1 MKIIIDSLA
10 GIKAGGVYVPGW
22 GERVLEI
29 TIGKDKILTPSYAI
43 SQTDVNYLADLAKL
57 LPHGNFNAEV
67 AEIKKKYTLEKL
79 SEIVKDTTGMLAQK
93 EVSWINAQIT
103 ALKSSSNAVMFFF
116 TPILEGKDLLTRSII
131 DSLVD
136 LQIQS
141 DLKIVSVPDCKIYQG
156 PQTLSMFRQ
165 IKKRISAKGKNAFFQ
180 ISMDYDT
187 KRLKSKVGKVLK
199 VADGIVG
206 IYADHVKYNF
216 NYFYIMGLYKYKIVR
231 VLSNVP
237 RVYPL
242 RGENGI
248 IPQMSM
254 FFDIVSI
261 EKGEFHPSKKKKEE
275 KPDHELSHAKMYVR
289 GYNRYYTFGKYESAF
304 GQQLNCG
311 CTICSGNTLND
322 LRVDY
327 DGVLRKAM
335 RIHETENIISF
346 FESIRND
353 IGIGTFKNYV
363 KSNPSFKIIANTVT
377 MSKKQRIIP
386 KGP

>member
-10 GIKAGGVYVPGW
+10 STKAGGVYAPEC

-29 TIGKDKILTPSYAI
+29 TIGKDKVLTPSYAI

-57 LPHGNFNAEV
+57 LRHGNFNAEV
-67 AEIKKKYTLEKL
+67 AEIKKKYSLEKL
-79 SEIVKDTTGMLAQK
+79 LEIVQDTTGMLVQK

-103 ALKSSSNAVMFFF
+103 TLKSSSNAVMFFF
-116 TPILEGKDLLTRSII
+116 TPILEGNVSLTRSII

-141 DLKIVSVPDCKIYQG
+141 DLKIVSVPDCKIYKG
-156 PQTLSMFRQ
+156 SQTLSMFRQ
-165 IKKRISAKGKNAFFQ
+165 IKKRITAKGKNAFFQ
-180 ISMDYDT
+180 IPMDYDT

-216 NYFYIMGLYKYKIVR
+216 NYVYIMGLYKYKIVR

-242 RGENGI
+242 RGDNGI

-261 EKGEFHPSKKKKEE
+261 EKGDFPRTKEKE
-275 KPDHELSHAKMYVR
+275 KPDHEMSHAKMYVR

-322 LRVDY
+322 LRVDF

-353 IGIGTFKNYV
+353 IGIGTFKKYV
-363 KSNPSFKIIANTVT
+363 KKNPNFKIIANAIT
-377 MSKKQRIIP
+377 MSKKQRVIP
-386 KGP
+386 